1 MRRTTILTTGLLA
14 SMMLA
19 TAAAAQSPSPGVSPP
34 PDEASLSTPAP
45 VGEEVGM
52 RITSTAFEP
61 EDDIPERYTC
71 DGDDVSP
78 PLVIDGVP
86 PDTVSLVLIMDD
98 PDAPAGTWDHWVAY
112 DIPPTTTDIPEAV
125 EALGTA
131 GTNSWDDTGYG
142 GPCPPSGIHRYFFA
156 AYAVDK
162 TLGWEPGA
170 DKGAVL
176 EAIHDHLLD
185 EATLLG
191 FYTRE

>member
-1 MRRTTILTTGLLA
+1 MTHIVLVV
-14 SMMLA
+14 
-19 TAAAAQSPSPGVSPP
+19 AAVLIVSPACARGPQTP
-34 PDEASLSTPAP
+34 PPITEEGIMALSISSP
-45 VGEEVGM
+45 
-52 RITSTAFEP
+52 AFEHGRP
-61 EDDIPERYTC
+61 VPPQFTA

-78 PLVIDGVP
+78 ELRIDGLSEA
-86 PDTVSLVLIMDD
+86 TASLALIMDD